1 MADIFLSYRRQDSQS
16 ATGRLADHLEARF
29 GAARVFRDHE
39 SIVAGEDFADAIRRS
54 VEAAT
59 VLLVIVGPRWLSA
72 ADAAGRRRLD
82 DPQDFV
88 RLEVE
93 LALAGDVAVVPVLV
107 EDATMPAA
115 HDLPPSLAEFSRC
128 QAVELSETRWRYDA
142 DQLVAALQSRFA
154 IESEPVPLASS
165 DTSGADRAARLAADL
180 LDLAV
185 HPRRLIGRRQ
195 TGRASD
201 HVRALSFLAAAIL
214 AGNLALVV
222 GLDVRVA
229 GGASFALGAASF
241 LSWLV
246 VGELVGLIVAGL
258 LAVVLALAWRLV
270 GAGVAYRRVGIV
282 SGYVYGG
289 TWIGFCAGALILG
302 SAVQLVDPTLFD
314 RVVGSLQAM
323 SSGAG
328 PTPSLADLA
337 ALQTAPFR
345 GPAVVL
351 VLVAFMIWVVA
362 AGWSVFAWG
371 AFRQAF
377 GATRLQ
383 AVGATAIWLGALG
396 ALLALGQRL
405 S

>member
-1 MADIFLSYRRQDSQS
+1 
-16 ATGRLADHLEARF
+16 
-29 GAARVFRDHE
+29 
-39 SIVAGEDFADAIRRS
+39 
-54 VEAAT
+54 
-59 VLLVIVGPRWLSA
+59 
-72 ADAAGRRRLD
+72 
-82 DPQDFV
+82 
-88 RLEVE
+88 
-93 LALAGDVAVVPVLV
+93 
-107 EDATMPAA
+107 MPAA

-154 IESEPVPLASS
+154 IESEPVPFATS

-201 HVRALSFLAAAIL
+201 HVRALTFLAAAIL

-229 GGASFALGAASF
+229 RGTSFALGAVSF
-241 LSWLV
+241 ASWLV

-258 LAVVLALAWRLV
+258 LAVVLALAWRVV
-270 GAGVAYRRVGIV
+270 GGGVAYRRVGVV

-289 TWIGFCAGALILG
+289 AWIGFCAGALILG

-314 RVVGSLQAM
+314 RIVASLQAAAG
-323 SSGAG
+323 GA
-328 PTPSLADLA
+328 A
-337 ALQTAPFR
+337 ASASASASNLRSFQSAPFH
-345 GPAVVL
+345 GPAAVL
-351 VLVAFMIWVVA
+351 VLVAFVIWIVT
-362 AGWSVFAWG
+362 AGWCIVAWG

-377 GATRLQ
+377 AATRLK
-383 AVGATAIWLGALG
+383 AAGATAIWVVVIGALFT
-396 ALLALGQRL
+396 LGQRL
-405 S
+405 SRS

>member
-29 GAARVFRDHE
+29 GATRVFRDHE

-72 ADAAGRRRLD
+72 VDAAGSRRLD
-82 DPQDFV
+82 DPKDFV

-93 LALAGDVAVVPVLV
+93 LALASDVAIVPVLV
-107 EDATMPAA
+107 EDASMPAA
-115 HDLPPSLAEFSRC
+115 HDLPPSLAEFARC

-154 IESEPVPLASS
+154 IESEPVPFATS
-165 DTSGADRAARLAADL
+165 DSGADRAARLAADL

-201 HVRALSFLAAAIL
+201 HVRALVFLAAAIL
-214 AGNLALVV
+214 AGNLVLVV

-229 GGASFALGAASF
+229 KGASFALGAASF
-241 LSWLV
+241 LSWLA

-314 RVVGSLQAM
+314 RVVGSLQAA

-328 PTPSLADLA
+328 PAPSIPDLV
-337 ALQTAPFR
+337 ALQTTPFR

-351 VLVAFMIWVVA
+351 VLVAFVIWIVA
-362 AGWSVFAWG
+362 AGWTAFAWG

-377 GATRLQ
+377 GATRMQ
-383 AVGATAIWLGALG
+383 AAGATAIWLGALG

-405 S
+405 G